1 MTEQPAPTG
10 MILHCLSHANH
21 TNGICKGLSD
31 GPLCSTQMKLV
42 LVAAE
47 KTTMALSLA
56 SRLSADFA

>member
-31 GPLCSTQMKLV
+31 GRLCSTQMKLV

-47 KTTMALSLA
+47 KTTTGAVLSE
-56 SRLSADFA
+56 SIIC